1 MYYTIQR
8 IMPCYKVLISLLRGS
23 HALSFPEFRAT
34 KRLSE
39 NLKRGLPACLADG
52 RLASFGPNEHRPWK
66 SESKSM

>member
-8 IMPCYKVLISLLRGS
+8 IMPCYKFLISLLHGS
-23 HALSFPEFRAT
+23 HALSFPEFQAT

-52 RLASFGPNEHRPWK
+52 RLASFGPNKH
-66 SESKSM
+66 

>member
-1 MYYTIQR
+1 
-8 IMPCYKVLISLLRGS
+8 MPCYKVFISLLRGF

-52 RLASFGPNEHRPWK
+52 RLASFGPNEY
-66 SESKSM
+66 